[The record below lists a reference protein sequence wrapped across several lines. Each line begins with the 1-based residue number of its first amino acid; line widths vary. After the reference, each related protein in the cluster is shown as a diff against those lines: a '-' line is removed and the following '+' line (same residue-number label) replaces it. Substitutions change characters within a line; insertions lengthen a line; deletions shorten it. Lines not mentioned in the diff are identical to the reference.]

1 MQHRPQLF
9 YTTEPAPCPYLPD
22 RMERKVL
29 TDLSGPNASALHD
42 RLSQAGFRRSHTI
55 AYAPVCI
62 DCRACK
68 PLRLPVGLFT
78 PSRAQKR
85 VWKHHENTNAVI
97 IPPVPTQEQFALFH
111 AYQESRHTDGDMAH
125 MSWQDYVELI
135 SNTPVE
141 TVVVEFRTPEGQ
153 LVCVSLVDIMS
164 DGLSAVYT
172 FYDTSSPTASWGT
185 YSILTLINLTKRR
198 GSLHLYLGY
207 YVPGSRKMAYKATF
221 RPAETFQG
229 GHWETLAAP
238 V

>member
-198 GSLHLYLGY
+198 
-207 YVPGSRKMAYKATF
+207 
-221 RPAETFQG
+221 
-229 GHWETLAAP
+229 
-238 V
+238 